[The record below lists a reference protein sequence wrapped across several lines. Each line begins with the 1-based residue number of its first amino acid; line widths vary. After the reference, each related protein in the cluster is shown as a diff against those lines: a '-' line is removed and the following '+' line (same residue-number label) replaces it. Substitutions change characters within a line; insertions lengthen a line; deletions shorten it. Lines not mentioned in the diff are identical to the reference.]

1 MTCDITE
8 SVCPV
13 CLNRIGAQRVA
24 SGERVELAKTC
35 PEHGEFRTVIW
46 NGHPTLKEWQR
57 PKTPELLRPVF
68 HETQRGCPFDCG
80 LCREHRQR
88 SCTVLL
94 EVTRRCNLHCP
105 VCFACSYPGNAA
117 DPSLKEIFH
126 WFETVRHMAPGS
138 NIQLSGG
145 EPTVRD
151 DLPEIVAAGQA
162 AGFGFIQLNTNGIR
176 LANDSGYMKA
186 LKDAGLASVFLQFDG
201 TEDAVHLKLRGR
213 ALADI
218 KRRAIDACASHGI
231 GVVLVP
237 TLVPGVNT
245 HQIGGLLQL
254 AVGLSPTVRGVHFQ
268 PISYFGRYPQPING
282 ASRITLP
289 ELMAAIEHQS
299 AGMFKAADFRPP
311 GCENAWCSF
320 HADYLT
326 LPGGKVRVLQ
336 SPGPLSGCGAPIP
349 AEEGALRTMAHV
361 SRQWA
366 APVGGPTDPTDPDPP
381 AAEDSGG
388 VAGPRGNRPMR
399 LDDFLNRARTHM
411 FTVSAM
417 AFQDAWTMDLERL
430 RDCCIHVLDPGR
442 GLVPFCAYNLT
453 AVDGRA
459 LYRK

>member
-1 MTCDITE
+1 MEDIATE
-8 SVCPV
+8 SLCPV
-13 CLNRIGAQRVA
+13 CLNRINAKRVA
-24 SGERVELAKTC
+24 CGQRVELVKTC
-35 PEHGEFRTVIW
+35 PEHGEFRAVVW
-46 NGHPTLKEWQR
+46 NGQPSMREWRR
-57 PKTPELLRPVF
+57 PKTPLPLRPVLR
-68 HETQRGCPFDCG
+68 EARRGCPFDCG

-94 EVTRRCNLHCP
+94 EVTRRCNLHCS
-105 VCFACSYPGNAA
+105 VCFAGSQPGNAV
-117 DPSLKEIFH
+117 DPGLEEIRDWFQKALSL
-126 WFETVRHMAPGS
+126 APGS

-151 DLPEIVAAGQA
+151 DLPEIVAAGRES
-162 AGFGFIQLNTNGIR
+162 GFGFIQLNTNGVR
-176 LANDSGYMKA
+176 LADDADYLKA

-201 TEDAVHLKLRGR
+201 TDDEAYRKLRGR
-213 ALADI
+213 RLAEV
-218 KRRAIDACASHGI
+218 KRRAIEACAGHGI

-245 HQIGGLLQL
+245 HQIGALLQF
-254 AVGLSPTVRGVHFQ
+254 AVGLSPAVRGVHFQ
-268 PISYFGRYPQPING
+268 PVSYFGRYPQPQDG

-289 ELMAAIEHQS
+289 ELMAAIELQS

-326 LPGGKVRVLQ
+326 LPGGKTRRLRP
-336 SPGPLSGCGAPIP
+336 SEPLSGCCAPIP

-366 APVGGPTDPTDPDPP
+366 GPSSGTPGSVPSTAGDPGWVS
-381 AAEDSGG
+381 DSPGCG
-388 VAGPRGNRPMR
+388 PMR
-399 LDDFLNRARTHM
+399 LDDFLDRARSHT

-417 AFQDAWTMDLERL
+417 AFQDAWTLDLERL
-430 RDCCIHVLDPGR
+430 RDCCIHVLDPR
-442 GLVPFCAYNLT
+442 YGLVPFCAYNVT

-459 LYRK
+459 LYRQ